1 MDCGVWEPHGAWLQ
15 GCLYKNVEDSVQT
28 LSCSEEGMCSEGEP
42 LGSGLADDRVRVD
55 SDGRYRKACFL
66 QNALVMGTG
75 VFCSFK

>member
-42 LGSGLADDRVRVD
+42 LGSGLTC
-55 SDGRYRKACFL
+55 CFRWKIPESMFL
-66 QNALVMGTG
+66 TKCPCNGNRRLL
-75 VFCSFK
+75 FF